1 MVFPRH
7 DTSMF
12 HLNRKLFAYGFPSGL
27 APSYP
32 VSLCTLLFL
41 SVVIPYASV
50 NKGDYD
56 DEDGESEG
64 VFFHIHHIVSQHH
77 FQSRGRQLAN
87 EAAQGIGAEMHAGKG
102 RYGGDQAVGHVRD
115 SPGRGNG
122 LPGIVGVQFL
132 QCPALIDDI
141 HGHAAEKGT
150 HDVEGNQNPHRF
162 RQPGNDGA
170 PEQAEYQSVGGGNKN
185 GRKKS
190 YNIDDH
196 INEETHESGINAKAV
211 EIRNGAPEVSIL

>member
-1 MVFPRH
+1 MNVF
-7 DTSMF
+7 
-12 HLNRKLFAYGFPSGL
+12 LSGM
-27 APSYP
+27 APSHF

-77 FQSRGRQLAN
+77 FQSRGGQLAD
-87 EAAQGIGAEMHAGKG
+87 EAAQGIGAEMHAGEG
-102 RYGGDQAVGHVRD
+102 GYGGNQAVWHVGNG
-115 SPGRGNG
+115 PGCGNG

-132 QCPALIDDI
+132 QCLAFINDI

-162 RQPGNDGA
+162 RHPGNDGA
-170 PEQAEYQSVGGGNKN
+170 PEKAEYEAVGSGNKN

-190 YNIDDH
+190 YNVDDH
-196 INEETHESGINAKAV
+196 INEKAHESGINTKTV
-211 EIRNGAPEVSIL
+211 EVRNGTSKVSVL